1 MAESNREAQNDWA
14 EDINPWARPDGYAR
28 QPQRGALRVER
39 MDDHDL
45 PAPAYETDGA
55 AALDLRA
62 CIDGPMV
69 LDPGD
74 CELIPTGFAF
84 GLPPGTALMLLPR
97 SGLGHK
103 HGIVLGNGVGLIDE
117 DYRGEVMVSVWN
129 RGNEVYWHVEAER
142 AEPSHAATII
152 NPGDRIAQAV
162 LVPILRPEIVE
173 VDELD
178 ETARGAGGFGSTG
191 T

>member
-1 MAESNREAQNDWA
+1 MDKNDWA

-28 QPQRGALRVER
+28 QPQRGALRVKRVGE
-39 MDDHDL
+39 HDL
-45 PAPAYETDGA
+45 PLPAYETDGA

-62 CIDGPMV
+62 CIDGQMV
-69 LDPGD
+69 LEPGD
-74 CELIPTGFAF
+74 CKLIPTGFAVA
-84 GLPPGTALMLLPR
+84 LPPGTALMLLPR

-103 HGIVLGNGVGLIDE
+103 HGIVLGNLVGLIDQ
-117 DYRGEVMVSVWN
+117 DYRGQLMVSVWH
-129 RGNEVYWHVEAER
+129 RGAEVYWHHEADR
-142 AEPSHAATII
+142 AEPAHDAII
-152 NPGDRIAQAV
+152 IHPGDRIAQAL

-191 T
+191 AV